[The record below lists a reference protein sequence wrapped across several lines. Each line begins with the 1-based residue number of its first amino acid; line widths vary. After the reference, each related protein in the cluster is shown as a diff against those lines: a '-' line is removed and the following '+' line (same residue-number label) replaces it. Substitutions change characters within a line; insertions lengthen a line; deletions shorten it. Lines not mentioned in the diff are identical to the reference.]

1 MKIIRHHMRELPRS
15 IRFWLALTFACLV
28 SAGIGIDYYRFCRQ
42 YSVSANVFE
51 GFLIGGGYR
60 LSSIFHPI
68 NACFLICNAPFFD
81 ENAVYIIYRS
91 GRKHWYWQSA
101 VYIAF
106 MILIYYLVVV
116 LSAALVIAPV
126 GYISNTWSSALRMLS
141 DESDLYMLGN
151 GVTYSHMVLELYS
164 PLGAAFVQ
172 YALMSAY
179 SAVIAFLFYALS
191 YGGKRIWAFT
201 VPVLLHAMMLIVYL
215 DGFCAEYSL
224 FTWLN
229 LQAWCVADSV
239 SKWRFVGSALCLDI
253 SFLLIGYQ
261 KVKKTDISNLAS
273 VWLS

>member
-1 MKIIRHHMRELPRS
+1 MDIV
-15 IRFWLALTFACLV
+15 T
-28 SAGIGIDYYRFCRQ
+28 
-42 YSVSANVFE
+42 
-51 GFLIGGGYR
+51 
-60 LSSIFHPI
+60 
-68 NACFLICNAPFFD
+68 
-81 ENAVYIIYRS
+81 
-91 GRKHWYWQSA
+91 WQSV

-106 MILIYYLVVV
+106 MILIYYLIVV

-151 GVTYSHMVLELYS
+151 GVTYSHTVLELYS

-172 YALMSAY
+172 YVLMSAY

-191 YGGKRIWAFT
+191 YGGKRIWVFT
-201 VPVLLHAMMLIVYL
+201 IPVLVHAMMLIVYL

-229 LQAWCVADSV
+229 LQAWGVADSV
-239 SKWRFVGSALCLDI
+239 SKWRFAGSVFCLNI

>member
-1 MKIIRHHMRELPRS
+1 MKIIQHHMRELPRS
-15 IRFWLALTFACLV
+15 IRFWLALIFACLV

-42 YSVSANVFE
+42 YSVSANVLE
-51 GFLIGGGYR
+51 GFLIGAGYR

-106 MILIYYLVVV
+106 MILIYYLIVV

-151 GVTYSHMVLELYS
+151 GVTYSHTVLELYS

-172 YALMSAY
+172 YVLMSAY

-201 VPVLLHAMMLIVYL
+201 IPVLVHAMMQIPWYGLFLCGIQYL
-215 DGFCAEYSL
+215 
-224 FTWLN
+224 
-229 LQAWCVADSV
+229 
-239 SKWRFVGSALCLDI
+239 
-253 SFLLIGYQ
+253 
-261 KVKKTDISNLAS
+261 
-273 VWLS
+273 